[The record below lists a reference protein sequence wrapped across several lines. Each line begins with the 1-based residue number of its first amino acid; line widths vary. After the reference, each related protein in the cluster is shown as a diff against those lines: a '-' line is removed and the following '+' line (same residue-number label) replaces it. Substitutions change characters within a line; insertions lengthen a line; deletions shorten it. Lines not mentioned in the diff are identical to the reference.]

1 MRNYVVFLCPLWRAI
16 PCIVGDWWWNF
27 RRGWLATWSAI
38 TGDSFGLIVAMRNK
52 VRRRFDGAFE
62 DGIVSWRKRVS
73 VITIRSAIEWWVQSA
88 NEYALSNTSAVP
100 VRVTVQ
106 DGEVSFAETV
116 TCVGRM
122 LDDGRFV
129 IAGVL
134 FGCRIVLLEALAPLA
149 TCFAYVRLCTPM
161 YDYASSTTVKLPSST
176 STSSSLYIWVDVF
189 SLFSRKKK
197 KKNCYNGVPS
207 R

>member
-1 MRNYVVFLCPLWRAI
+1 M
-16 PCIVGDWWWNF
+16 
-27 RRGWLATWSAI
+27 
-38 TGDSFGLIVAMRNK
+38 
-52 VRRRFDGAFE
+52 
-62 DGIVSWRKRVS
+62 
-73 VITIRSAIEWWVQSA
+73 
-88 NEYALSNTSAVP
+88 P

-149 TCFAYVRLCTPM
+149 TCFAYVRCFCFAGLAVL
-161 YDYASSTTVKLPSST
+161 ASAGCE
-176 STSSSLYIWVDVF
+176 VDDAGFVDLLNLVF
-189 SLFSRKKK
+189 GFDQ
-197 KKNCYNGVPS
+197 VFP
-207 R
+207 